1 MLLPVLILVYF
12 SFSITSFAILGN
24 VFKSVRF
31 NLPLSSSS
39 GVHTFPS
46 CSLVPLS
53 VPYSFLNFFLF
64 ALHLL
69 FNLFSKALLLARLAF
84 ALTLFFYLLRIFPFM
99 QIRRRSARVPTSL
112 SLSLA
117 LPAEAVARVLPAP
130 EVHVQ
135 LGSRLEVTCQVEGC
149 PPPALISWTREGQ
162 PVLTPD
168 SSNYDLANGN
178 ATTPI
183 ASLTLARPHAEAR
196 DSGSYSCSSKCTTPV
211 NVTVHVLRG

>member
-69 FNLFSKALLLARLAF
+69 FNLFLRL
-84 ALTLFFYLLRIFPFM
+84 FYSPDL
-99 QIRRRSARVPTSL
+99 L
-112 SLSLA
+112 SLSLCSSISFA
-117 LPAEAVARVLPAP
+117 FSLLCKSAAAQP
-130 EVHVQ
+130 ECQPRSLSPWHSQ
-135 LGSRLEVTCQVEGC
+135 QRPWRGSC
-149 PPPALISWTREGQ
+149 PPRRSTCSWAAGWRSRARWRGARR
-162 PVLTPD
+162 PPSSPGPGRASPCSRPTP
-168 SSNYDLANGN
+168 
-178 ATTPI
+178 ATTTWPTGMRRRPSR
-183 ASLTLARPHAEAR
+183 ASRWHARTPRPETRARTAARPSAR
-196 DSGSYSCSSKCTTPV
+196 RPST
-211 NVTVHVLRG
+211 